1 MKPFEETPLSEFA
14 DANDFLQKWKDQ
26 TRKFTG
32 SMKHKQDLRKK
43 MLERFKRFD
52 VEVGGK
58 ASI

>member
-1 MKPFEETPLSEFA
+1 
-14 DANDFLQKWKDQ
+14 
-26 TRKFTG
+26 
-32 SMKHKQDLRKK
+32 MKHKQDLRKK